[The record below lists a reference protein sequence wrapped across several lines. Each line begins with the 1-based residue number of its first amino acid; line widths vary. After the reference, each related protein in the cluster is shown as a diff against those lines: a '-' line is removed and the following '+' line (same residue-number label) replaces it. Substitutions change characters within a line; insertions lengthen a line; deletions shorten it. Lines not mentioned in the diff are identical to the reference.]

1 MSESLRAIGL
11 VLRNRELRRLQL
23 AWAGSMLGTCA
34 YLIALTV
41 IAFRSGGA
49 TAVGLLMLARMA
61 ASAIASPPLSTL
73 ADRYPRRLVMASSD
87 LTWAAILMAVLDP
100 RRGQS
105 PVAAVYVLAILI
117 SVVGTAF
124 RPAQAA
130 LIPSLAATPEELTA
144 SNALAGTIEGAG
156 IFVGPGIGGLV
167 LAASGTAAVFALCV
181 IGAFSGRRPSSGPSM
196 SLPRTGA
203 ADV

>member
-41 IAFRSGGA
+41 TAFRSGGA
-49 TAVGLLMLARMA
+49 TAVGVLMLARMA
-61 ASAIASPPLSTL
+61 ASAVASPMLSTL
-73 ADRYPRRLVMASSD
+73 ADRYPRRLVMCSSD
-87 LTWAAILMAVLDP
+87 LASATLIGVLAILVEANA
-100 RRGQS
+100 

-156 IFVGPGIGGLV
+156 IFVGPGIGDSCLRSR
-167 LAASGTAAVFALCV
+167 A
-181 IGAFSGRRPSSGPSM
+181 RPP
-196 SLPRTGA
+196 SLPS
-203 ADV
+203 V